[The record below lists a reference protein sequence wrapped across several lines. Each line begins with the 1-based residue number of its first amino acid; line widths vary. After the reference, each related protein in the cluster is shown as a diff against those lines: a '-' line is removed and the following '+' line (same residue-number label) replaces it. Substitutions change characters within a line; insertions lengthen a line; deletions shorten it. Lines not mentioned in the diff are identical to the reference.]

1 MPWDLA
7 AANKGSPPAAAY
19 PVFTEAADGMDE
31 DEEGENFSGLGIEDQ
46 ERLLLQ
52 LLQVGATAATAATA
66 ATGRSYI
73 LLLQLLQV
81 GATAAT
87 AAAGRRRRERG
98 GGREEE
104 RLL

>member
-52 LLQVGATAATAATA
+52 LLQVGATAATAAT
-66 ATGRSYI
+66 GRSYI

-81 GATAAT
+81 GATSAT